1 MHRFFLPLQSFH
13 GATILFPDETARQ
26 IRRVLRLRTG
36 EIVTCLDNQGSE
48 YLVELSGV
56 NEQAVTGL
64 IREKRDVTS
73 EPPVQLHMLL
83 CLSQREKFEW
93 MLQKCTEVG
102 TTEFTPVLSSRSL
115 VQNARS
121 LENKHPRWGRII
133 QEAAEQSG
141 RGKIPRLN
149 EPCKFEAGLR
159 QSANLSSICLLAW
172 EGEKSLRLTDA
183 LKGQNPAPV
192 VSIVIGPEGGLSGEE
207 AELAVNLGW
216 KPVSLGRRILRME
229 TAAVV
234 AAALTID
241 WFDAQSD

>member
-1 MHRFFLPLQSFH
+1 MHRFFLPSHAFEH
-13 GATILFPDETARQ
+13 EIVLFPDETARQ

-36 EIVTCLDNQGSE
+36 DFVTCLDNKGSE

-56 NEQAVTGL
+56 NAQVMTGL
-64 IREKRDVTS
+64 IREKWDITG
-73 EPPVQLHMLL
+73 EPSVQLHMLL

-115 VQNARS
+115 VQDARS
-121 LENKHPRWGRII
+121 LENKYPRWKRII

-141 RGKIPRLN
+141 RGKIPQLN
-149 EPCKFEAGLR
+149 ETCKFEAGLT
-159 QSANLSSICLLAW
+159 QSANLSSIRLLAW
-172 EGEKSLRLTDA
+172 EGEKSSRLTDA
-183 LKGQNPAPV
+183 LNGKTPEPV
-192 VSIVIGPEGGLSGEE
+192 VSILIGPEGGLSDEE
-207 AELAVNLGW
+207 AVLAVNLGW